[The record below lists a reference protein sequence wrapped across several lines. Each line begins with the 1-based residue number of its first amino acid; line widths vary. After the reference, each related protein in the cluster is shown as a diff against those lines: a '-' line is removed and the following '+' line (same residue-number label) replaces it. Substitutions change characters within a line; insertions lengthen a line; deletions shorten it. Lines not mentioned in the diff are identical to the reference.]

1 MKSFPAFHHS
11 DRQDNVEATEY
22 AEELVRRWNAFP
34 ELVDTL
40 ADTLRV
46 LVTKDG
52 LPESGK
58 GRTPEQQKAYDRAR
72 QLLKSINHA

>member
-52 LPESGK
+52 LP
-58 GRTPEQQKAYDRAR
+58 DRAMVR
-72 QLLKSINHA
+72 IHYEQMVFDRGRYLLL